1 LFIINF
7 FVGTV
12 SNKKT
17 HITSKVLLLAKDGL
31 ISVELGLELR
41 DELIDA
47 VLVRRQSAVL
57 LEHLFD
63 ENAGHDGL
71 KVGIFDARR
80 LLELCAGLG
89 IGGDQLRA
97 RAERRQVATDG
108 ARFVQLEAV
117 VLLLDRERKRTRIRR
132 PRS

>member
-1 LFIINF
+1 M
-7 FVGTV
+7 
-12 SNKKT
+12 KRP
-17 HITSKVLLLAKDGL
+17 HITSEVLLLAQDDL
-31 ISVELGLELR
+31 IHVELAFQLR

-89 IGGDQLRA
+89 IGGDQLR
-97 RAERRQVATDG
+97 TG
-108 ARFVQLEAV
+108 
-117 VLLLDRERKRTRIRR
+117 T
-132 PRS
+132 